1 MVRLKKRHSKE
12 VIKLIDVDI
21 EKILISMSLTIVKTK
36 KTCTIFH
43 KI

>member
-36 KTCTIFH
+36 KNMHNTS
-43 KI
+43 